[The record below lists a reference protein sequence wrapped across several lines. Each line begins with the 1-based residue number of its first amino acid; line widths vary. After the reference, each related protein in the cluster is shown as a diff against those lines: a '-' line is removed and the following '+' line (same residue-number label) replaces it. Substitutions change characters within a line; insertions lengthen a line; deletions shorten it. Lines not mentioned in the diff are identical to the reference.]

1 MIIELAHYMLIFS
14 LFVIGLQT
22 SLLMP
27 TLWSKGN
34 AIAIKLGF
42 RGTFFSSA
50 LIFISY
56 FILILCYIRHDYS
69 VAIVFENF
77 NQDTPFY
84 SILTAILSSREGFLY
99 TAVLVQCVCCLM
111 GFLNKNLT
119 TYQERGRYL
128 CCNGAFVLLELL
140 LLIETANPF
149 ERIID
154 PPMTGLGLQSNTLE
168 LLFCCQ
174 TLFLFIS
181 FGLLMDQFLAAVCMI
196 SKKHDFAPKIYE
208 GTFFAFIFMMLS
220 LCCNVALKTMNT
232 KGAGFIGWMPSYSL
246 EAGILIFIFAQLII
260 LKKIVQYNIFKNTY
274 LNFSIMTLI
283 FIVCDIFAKEYR
295 LFTLNTVEMYFPNPI
310 IALSAT
316 SVFICLAI
324 GFTTTLIK
332 SKQEEELFYFH
343 SKQTLYTFLI
353 GICNS
358 NALCLSLISLL
369 PSLFIF
375 IPNFAFKEI
384 PSIIQKICFVHFILF
399 AVVWDAIK
407 LFDKKLNFKTIL
419 FYTLFVLCTEIILI
433 HYHLGFF
440 PIPVF
445 IAGYAFLTKYEWKIP
460 EKITKERIKN
470 IFKMFDFFIF
480 TGIFTCALSFDI
492 LAQNVSFTGINL
504 LFDGIFFTLYGLYW
518 KRK

>member
-14 LFVIGLQT
+14 FFVIGLQT
-22 SLLMP
+22 TLLMP

-56 FILILCYIRHDYS
+56 FILILCYFRQDYS

-77 NQDTPFY
+77 NKDTPFY

-99 TAVLVQCVCCLM
+99 TAVFVQCLCCLM
-111 GFLNKNLT
+111 GFSNKNLT

-128 CCNGAFVLLELL
+128 CCNGAFVFLELL

-181 FGLLMDQFLAAVCMI
+181 FGLLMDRFLTAVCMI
-196 SKKHDFAPKIYE
+196 SKKHEFAPKIYE
-208 GTFFAFIFMMLS
+208 GTFYAFVFMLLS
-220 LCCNVALKTMNT
+220 LCCNVTLKTTNT
-232 KGAGFIGWMPSYSL
+232 KGAGFMGWMPSYSL
-246 EAGILIFIFAQLII
+246 EAGILIFIFTQLII
-260 LKKIVQYNIFKNTY
+260 LKKISQYNIFKNAY

-283 FIVCDIFAKEYR
+283 FLVCDIFAKEYR
-295 LFTLNTVEMYFPNPI
+295 LFTLNTAEMYFPNPI
-310 IALSAT
+310 IALSA
-316 SVFICLAI
+316 SLVFVCLTI
-324 GFTTTLIK
+324 GFTTTLIRK
-332 SKQEEELFYFH
+332 KQEDVLFHFR
-343 SKQTLYTFLI
+343 SKQTLYTFLV

-384 PSIIQKICFVHFILF
+384 PSIIQKICFIHFILF
-399 AVVWDAIK
+399 AIVWDSIK

-419 FYTLFVLCTEIILI
+419 FYTLFAIVTEIFLL
-433 HYHLGFF
+433 HYHLGLFT
-440 PIPVF
+440 IPAL
-445 IAGYAFLTKYEWKIP
+445 IGGYAFLTKYKWTIP
-460 EKITKERIKN
+460 EKITKQTIKN
-470 IFKMFDFFIF
+470 FFKMFDFFIYA
-480 TGIFTCALSFDI
+480 GIFICSLSFDI
-492 LAQNVSFTGINL
+492 LAKNVSFTGINL
-504 LFDGIFFTLYGLYW
+504 LFDGVFFTLYGLYW